1 LQARAPDIRAIVHF
15 IARITMAI
23 VDVEHARDLA
33 AWSGRAL
40 GTTPWRAITQTTI
53 NAFADLTGDDH
64 WIHVDPDRAAR
75 ELDSGYTIA
84 HGLLLLSLIPA
95 LQRQIFHIRRRGS
108 GLNYGYDR
116 VRFVR
121 PVPCNARVRLAQTLV
136 EAKPAQDGTRLTL
149 DSEIELENS
158 DKPAVAARS
167 IVLIMDEP
175 SP

>member
-1 LQARAPDIRAIVHF
+1 
-15 IARITMAI
+15 MAI

-33 AWSGRAL
+33 AWSGHAL
-40 GTTPWRAITQTTI
+40 GTTAWHAISQAMI
-53 NAFADLTGDDH
+53 VAFADITGDDH

-75 ELDSGYTIA
+75 ELDGGRTIA

-95 LQRQIFHIRRRGS
+95 MQRQIFHIRRRGS

-121 PVPCNARVRLAQTLV
+121 PVPCDARVRLVQTLV
-136 EAKPAQDGTRLTL
+136 EAKPGRDGTRLTL
-149 DSEIELENS
+149 DSEIEVESS
-158 DKPAVAARS
+158 DKPAVVARG

>member
-1 LQARAPDIRAIVHF
+1 MFLVAGMS
-15 IARITMAI
+15 MAI
-23 VDVEHARDLA
+23 VDVEHAHDLA

-40 GTTPWRAITQTTI
+40 GATPWRTITQATI
-53 NAFADLTGDDH
+53 GAFAQLTGDDH
-64 WIHVDPDRAAR
+64 WIHVDASRAAR
-75 ELDSGYTIA
+75 ELDGGRTIA

-121 PVPCNARVRLAQTLV
+121 PVPCDARVRLAQTLV

-149 DSEIELENS
+149 DSEIELEEGG
-158 DKPAVAARS
+158 KPAVVARG

>member
-1 LQARAPDIRAIVHF
+1 MHSV
-15 IARITMAI
+15 ARINMAI

-40 GTTPWRAITQTTI
+40 GTTPWRTITQAMVGT
-53 NAFADLTGDDH
+53 FADLTGDDH
-64 WIHVDPDRAAR
+64 WIHVDPGRAAR
-75 ELDSGYTIA
+75 ELDGGRTIA

-121 PVPCNARVRLAQTLV
+121 PVPCETRVRLTQTLV

-149 DSEIELENS
+149 DSEIEL
-158 DKPAVAARS
+158 DDGAKPAVVARG

-175 SP
+175 PP

>member
-1 LQARAPDIRAIVHF
+1 
-15 IARITMAI
+15 MAI

-40 GTTPWRAITQTTI
+40 GTTPWHSITQTAI
-53 NAFADLTGDDH
+53 SAFADLTGDDH

-75 ELDSGYTIA
+75 ELDGGRTIA

-95 LQRQIFHIRRRGS
+95 LQREIFHIRRRGS

-121 PVPCNARVRLAQTLV
+121 PVPCNAWVRLTQTLV

-149 DSEIELENS
+149 DSEIELEGNGN
-158 DKPAVAARS
+158 PAVVARG

-175 SP
+175 QP